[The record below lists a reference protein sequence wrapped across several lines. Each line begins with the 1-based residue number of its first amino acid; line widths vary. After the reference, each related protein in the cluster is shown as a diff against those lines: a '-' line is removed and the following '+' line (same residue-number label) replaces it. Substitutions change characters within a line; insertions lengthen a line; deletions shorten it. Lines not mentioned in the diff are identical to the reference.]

1 MIFSVVSERPLP
13 IPATYQRLVDVHF
26 NFFNIISFLS
36 VNIRIS
42 NIKLYNL
49 LSTLI
54 LWYHFHNELLLFK
67 LYHHQFT
74 FDKSREVIHAFI
86 KREIE
91 SFQDLL
97 DPYFV
102 WLGDYSNQYIR
113 GKEAFLETI
122 KLESSLP
129 PLDIS
134 QEEYAVL
141 THEKKTWIT
150 YGRFTVNAHG
160 KDRELYSSKIHFTFV
175 WKEDKDGLFLLHV
188 NACHV
193 IDAQQQLEE
202 AMQARVFDQIP
213 TDTFMREAIQKIQI
227 KDINGNVHFLFP
239 EEIIYFRSDDKLTT
253 CFNKYG
259 NFVAR
264 TTLREQEHPHFVRI
278 HSKYLVNISF
288 IKEIYRYKA
297 ILLDDTVLPIGKE
310 RYKDIQNIIGIHK

>member
-1 MIFSVVSERPLP
+1 MIYCCLNYIIINLHQPTIFVNRNNIASLVKSGGLNGKN
-13 IPATYQRLVDVHF
+13 TY
-26 NFFNIISFLS
+26 N
-36 VNIRIS
+36 
-42 NIKLYNL
+42 KK
-49 LSTLI
+49 TI
-54 LWYHFHNELLLFK
+54 L
-67 LYHHQFT
+67 
-74 FDKSREVIHAFI
+74 DKSREVIHAFI

-175 WKEDKDGLFLLHV
+175 WKEDKDGLFLLHA

-193 IDAQQQLEE
+193 IDAQQQL
-202 AMQARVFDQIP
+202 
-213 TDTFMREAIQKIQI
+213 
-227 KDINGNVHFLFP
+227 
-239 EEIIYFRSDDKLTT
+239 
-253 CFNKYG
+253 
-259 NFVAR
+259 
-264 TTLREQEHPHFVRI
+264 
-278 HSKYLVNISF
+278 
-288 IKEIYRYKA
+288 
-297 ILLDDTVLPIGKE
+297 
-310 RYKDIQNIIGIHK
+310 